1 MWDYYH
7 KKDFET
13 KVKISP
19 FCRSW
24 QSVCWVTLKTHEWA
38 SYILLDR
45 SVAYQVAFSMI
56 IMAITGLVSL
66 WFWKRRHIVPISEI
80 HRLRERVQFC
90 NHDMAVLQ
98 STLDSALEKRSST
111 ALEDA
116 DDMLTVALK
125 EPEEEAKKQ
134 DPIPPE
140 IEATSESESQDEP
153 SPSKATEVE
162 KEPGKASTPTKVDNK
177 RKTPIRSN
185 SKPTR
190 DLKDTTM
197 SRIPIQT
204 LNPTRNRVRL
214 VKSAPSY
221 KS

>member
-1 MWDYYH
+1 MWNYYH

-13 KVKISP
+13 SVKISP
-19 FCRSW
+19 FCHTW

-38 SYILLDR
+38 KYILLDR
-45 SVAYQVAFSMI
+45 SVAYQVAFSMV
-56 IMAITGLVSL
+56 IMAITGLVSI
-66 WFWKRRHIVPISEI
+66 WFWKRRQIVPISEI

-98 STLDSALEKRSST
+98 DTLDTALEKRSST
-111 ALEDA
+111 ALEVA
-116 DDMLTVALK
+116 DDKLTEALQ
-125 EPEEEAKKQ
+125 EPEEETPKP

-140 IEATSESESQDEP
+140 IEATSDSETQEEP
-153 SPSKATEVE
+153 SHSKATETE
-162 KEPGKASTPTKVDNK
+162 KEPGKSSIPIRVDNK
-177 RKTPIRSN
+177 RKAPIRSN
-185 SKPTR
+185 IKPTR

-197 SRIPIQT
+197 ARIPGQT
-204 LNPTRNRVRL
+204 LNLNRNRVRL